1 LNLLIAATEV
11 LLSGSFLYTL
21 CGLGSFFKKNR
32 MKEKKNI
39 LIYVILVKDSKD
51 ERGKLGWI
59 ALREKLLVDPDES
72 LQR

>member
-1 LNLLIAATEV
+1 MCA
-11 LLSGSFLYTL
+11 SGSFLYTL

-32 MKEKKNI
+32 MKEEKKNI
-39 LIYVILVKDSKD
+39 LIYVILVKDAKD